1 MKIESRF
8 LSRPLLFSVVFSHY
22 RFRGGGLASFIF
34 FSLLVLSHFIFVLYR
49 AVKIV
54 DRDVQVITHFLD
66 LVQKRLREL
75 ASFFEIPRDLIEIF
89 FELVDV
95 SQLLNDIS
103 FVVNDDREFFDSSV
117 EKNAAA
123 KLGYG

>member
-1 MKIESRF
+1 MGLRF
-8 LSRPLLFSVVFSHY
+8 LRPLSGWYSNYNVST
-22 RFRGGGLASFIF
+22 FI
-34 FSLLVLSHFIFVLYR
+34 SLLVLSHFIFVFDS
-49 AVKIV
+49 AIEIM
-54 DRDVQVITHFLD
+54 DRDIQVITHFLD

-75 ASFFEIPRDLIEIF
+75 ASFFKIPRDLIEIF

-103 FVVNDDREFFDSSV
+103 FVVNDDREFFDSSI

>member
-1 MKIESRF
+1 M
-8 LSRPLLFSVVFSHY
+8 
-22 RFRGGGLASFIF
+22 
-34 FSLLVLSHFIFVLYR
+34 
-49 AVKIV
+49 
-54 DRDVQVITHFLD
+54 DRDIQVITHFLD
-66 LVQKRLREL
+66 LVQNRLREL

-103 FVVNDDREFFDSSV
+103 FVVNDDREFFDWSV
-117 EKNAAA
+117 EKNTAA